1 MVRDIHVRHPCII
14 AEDIYGL
21 PGAAF
26 AKKHLMQQDARQSA
40 SEVMGGY
47 VFRWSKLVLEL
58 M

>member
-1 MVRDIHVRHPCII
+1 MERDIHVQHPCII

-26 AKKHLMQQDARQSA
+26 AKKHLMQQNAHQSA
-40 SEVMGGY
+40 GEVMGGC
-47 VFRWSKLVLEL
+47 VFRRSKLVLEL